1 MSQHGKRTPVGM
13 LSDVAWKLPRLLR
26 PARCFHFAAAALA
39 VAALPLVA
47 AAIPLAAGALP
58 LAAQQADDPN
68 PHSDLE
74 LVAEVAAVQPGQPFT
89 VALRMTMDEGWH
101 TYWINAGDSG
111 FPLVI
116 DWQLPDGFSAGP
128 LQWPTPE
135 RIPVPPLM
143 SFGYEDELF
152 LLAEITPPAAL
163 APGTTVRLAGQADWL
178 VCADVC
184 IPDQGSVALE
194 LPVRA
199 GAPADGPFASS
210 IRETRARVAAPA
222 ADWAVRAWSTDEGYV
237 VELAPPGG
245 TDALPAP
252 YIFLDSMLVVEHAM
266 AQRVVAASGAVR
278 VGMPRSAFALG
289 EPARLSGIVVGDAE
303 AEHEGG
309 WRFDVPL
316 LAEAPLDV
324 ADADP
329 FQVAGALETG
339 GIPAGMAAAFG
350 GDVGQEVTAG
360 VAGAAG
366 GLGLLLALLFAFAGG
381 VILNLMPCVFPVL
394 GVKVLGF
401 VEQAGQDTARARN
414 HGLIFGAGVVVAFW
428 VLAGLLLALRAG
440 GESLGWGFQLQSPTI
455 VALLAMLLFGLGLSL
470 SGVFD
475 IGLGLTRL
483 GAAGAGRGY
492 GDSFLTGGLAVLVA
506 TPCTAPFMGAA
517 LGFALVQPPLVG
529 MAVFTALALGLAAP
543 YVVLASA
550 PGLLRRLP
558 RPGAWME
565 TFKQVLAFPL
575 YATVVWLVWVFG
587 QQVGMNAVAVLLLG
601 MTLLAFAAWLA
612 GRAGTGRTGMARVAA
627 LVLALAAAGV
637 SIWGAR
643 ALSAPPLAAA
653 TVGDWEP
660 WSEARVAELRAEG
673 RPVFVDF
680 TAAWCLSCQVNE
692 RVALNSDAARRAFAD
707 ANVALVKA
715 DWTSR
720 NEEIGAA
727 LEGFGRNGVPLY
739 VLYPADP
746 AGAPEIL
753 PALLSPGIVVRA
765 VERAAARVAAGD

>member
-1 MSQHGKRTPVGM
+1 
-13 LSDVAWKLPRLLR
+13 
-26 PARCFHFAAAALA
+26 
-39 VAALPLVA
+39 
-47 AAIPLAAGALP
+47 

-68 PHSDLE
+68 PHSDLT
-74 LVAEVAAVQPGQPFT
+74 LVAEVASVQPGQPFT
-89 VALRMTMDEGWH
+89 VALRMTMEEDWH

-116 DWQLPDGFSAGP
+116 DWELPDGFNAGP

-143 SFGYEDELF
+143 SFGYEDEL
-152 LLAEITPPAAL
+152 LLLTEITPPADL
-163 APGTTVRLAGQADWL
+163 APGSTVRLAGDADWL

-199 GAPADGPFASS
+199 GAPSDGSFASS
-210 IRETRARVAAPA
+210 IRETRARVATPA
-222 ADWAVRAWSTDEGYV
+222 DDWNVRAWSTDEGYV

-252 YIFLDSMLVVEHAM
+252 YIFVDSMLVVEHAK
-266 AQRVVAASGAVR
+266 AQRVVVADGALR
-278 VGMPRSAFALG
+278 VGLPRAAFALG

-303 AEHEGG
+303 AEHEAG

-316 LAEAPLDV
+316 LAEAPED
-324 ADADP
+324 DGDTDP
-329 FQVAGALETG
+329 FLAAGALETG

-350 GDVGQEVTAG
+350 GETGQEAAAG

-366 GLGLLLALLFAFAGG
+366 GLGLLLALVFAFAGG

-394 GVKVLGF
+394 SVKVLGF
-401 VEQAGQDTARARN
+401 VEQAGHDPGRARN

-428 VLAGLLLALRAG
+428 ILAALLLALRAG

-455 VALLAMLLFGLGLSL
+455 VALLALLLFGLGLSL
-470 SGVFD
+470 SGLFD

-517 LGFALVQPPLVG
+517 LGFALVQPPVVG

-543 YVVLASA
+543 YVVLASV

-565 TFKQVLAFPL
+565 TFKQLLAFPL

-587 QQVGMNAVAVLLLG
+587 QQVGINAVAVLLLG

-612 GRAGTGRTGMARVAA
+612 GRTGTSRAAMVRTAA
-627 LVLALAAAGV
+627 VLLALAAAGV
-637 SIWGAR
+637 SVFGSR
-643 ALSAPPLAAA
+643 AVAASPEALATSSA
-653 TVGDWEP
+653 WEP
-660 WSEARVAELRAEG
+660 WSETRVAELRTEG

-692 RVALNSDAARRAFAD
+692 RVALSSASVRSAFAAAD
-707 ANVALVKA
+707 VALLKA

-720 NEEIGAA
+720 DAEIAAA
-727 LEGFGRNGVPLY
+727 LEGFGRSGVPLY

-746 AGAPEIL
+746 AGAPELL
-753 PALLSPGIVVRA
+753 PALLSPGMVVEA
-765 VERAAARVAAGD
+765 VERAAARVAVRD